1 MELQSMQMFKK
12 HIYNHHTE
20 YDVKVKY
27 GKTVEEFIGDYYMKR
42 FRESTLKMVV
52 KGTHEKMIEA

>member
-1 MELQSMQMFKK
+1 MQMFKK

-27 GKTVEEFIGDYYMKR
+27 GKTVEELIGDYCMHQ
-42 FRESTLKMVV
+42 FRESTFKMIV
-52 KGTHEKMIEA
+52 KGTHEKMVEA